1 MHINADVNNGYAVTT
16 VEEKLTNQLDIPAD
30 DEFKFLI
37 PEEAFISGFSLIIDG
52 KEYVADVLPKKEAQE
67 KFEEAASQG
76 RSAGLL
82 ESKNKNMFSYSLSFE
97 PGQSIIVRLKYE
109 QAVKKSL
116 GKFEYVLLLRNI
128 DYS

>member
-1 MHINADVNNGYAVTT
+1 MILLHLDHKINL
-16 VEEKLTNQLDIPAD
+16 VENLFLKNYQK
-30 DEFKFLI
+30 FRFLI

-52 KEYVADVLPKKEAQE
+52 KEYIANVLPKKEAQE

-97 PGQSIIVRLKYE
+97 PGQSIIIRLKYE
-109 QAVKKSL
+109 QAIKKSL
-116 GKFEYVLLLRNI
+116 GQFEYVLFLRNI
-128 DYS
+128 DNSVSFPLK